1 MRETSG
7 LVPQAIDFE
16 RLFDVLPGP
25 HMVLDRNLS
34 YVAANE
40 AYERAT
46 MRERADLLGRYL
58 FDLFPNDGDGGRR
71 LRASFERVFE
81 TGERDTLAYI
91 PYDIPRPAAQGGGM
105 EQRFWTAVHT
115 PLFDDDGE
123 VAYLLQNTTDV
134 TDIVRLRQAASLPF
148 RGGEA
153 QLLERA
159 REAEEQHQALLAESE
174 DFRRLFQLAPG
185 FFAVL
190 SGPSHVFTFANDSYR
205 RLVGDRPLIGLPLRE
220 ALPEIE
226 GQVYLDMLDRVY
238 STGKPEGGE
247 SMQVMLEQVAGEA
260 PRETFLDF
268 SYDAIRDC
276 EGAISGVFVQGMD
289 RTEAVKTQRRQK
301 LLLDELNHRVKN
313 TLASVQSIVAQTLR
327 SAPDPEAAK
336 KAIEARLAALS
347 NAHNLLSA
355 QEWASAE
362 LGAIIRQELA
372 VFDTKRIVAEGPSLT
387 LTPKASIAVAM
398 VVHELATNA
407 VKYGSL
413 SGVEGNICVSWRVD
427 PVIGRLDI
435 DWVERGGPPAAAP
448 TRRGFGTRMIQGV
461 VTGELGGAF
470 SCDYGP
476 EGYSCRM
483 GLPGNAWQVGNDND

>member
-1 MRETSG
+1 MR
-7 LVPQAIDFE
+7 QAIDFE
-16 RLFDVLPGP
+16 RLFEVLPGP
-25 HMVLDRNLS
+25 HMVLDRRLN

-46 MRERADLLGRYL
+46 MRKRDELLGRHL

-91 PYDIPRPAAQGGGM
+91 SYDIPRPAAEGGGM

-115 PLFDDDGE
+115 PLLDADGT
-123 VAYLLQNTTDV
+123 VSHLLQNTTDV

-148 RGGEA
+148 RQGEA

-159 REAEEQHQALLAESE
+159 REAERQHRTLLAESE

-190 SGPSHVFTFANDSYR
+190 SGAEHVFTFANDAYR
-205 RLVGDRPLIGLPLRE
+205 RLVGDRPLIGKPVRE

-226 GQVYLDMLDRVY
+226 GQGFLEMLDRVY
-238 STGKPEGGE
+238 SSGKPEGGE
-247 SMQVMLEQVAGEA
+247 AMRVMLEQVAGEA
-260 PRETFLDF
+260 PREMFLDF

-276 EGAISGVFVQGMD
+276 AGTVTGVFVQGMD
-289 RTEAVKTQRRQK
+289 RTEAVKTQRRQR

-313 TLASVQSIVAQTLR
+313 TLATVQSIVAQTLR
-327 SAPDPEAAK
+327 AAGDSDSAT
-336 KAIEARLAALS
+336 KAIEARLKALS

-355 QEWASAE
+355 REWASAE
-362 LGAIIRQELA
+362 LGAIIRQELS
-372 VFDTKRIVAEGPSLT
+372 VFDNRRITIEGPTLT
-387 LTPKASIAVAM
+387 LSPKASIAVSM

-407 VKYGSL
+407 VKHGAL
-413 SGVEGNICVSWRVD
+413 SGTEGGIAVSWRIDAVR
-427 PVIGRLDI
+427 GRLEI
-435 DWVERGGPPAAAP
+435 EWIERGGPPAASPA
-448 TRRGFGTRMIQGV
+448 RRGFGMRMMEGV
-461 VTGELGGAF
+461 VSGELGGTFA
-470 SCDYGP
+470 CDHGP
-476 EGYSCRM
+476 DGYAYRI
-483 GLPGNAWQVGNDND
+483 GLSAHSWQAGNDNG